1 MTAPTVVGMP
11 SSGSTLVAGM
21 AMYSAKAP
29 SRSTPMMRVFLQMW
43 LLPVRHWRQCPHTM
57 CPSAV
62 TSWPGRSSATAPPT
76 ATISPANSCPTT
88 RGGRRRPSAHAF
100 QSAMCKSVPHTPACR
115 TAISTSP
122 GPGDGLGT
130 VVTLRPGA
138 RFSFTI
144 ACIEAGKGE
153 TGKGKRSKNGSC
165 ESPVH
170 LQHGAGNIAGPL
182 GREERDR
189 RRELVGAAHAAERD
203 TGDHLAHDVLRRAL
217 LALRAGLGELRDPLR
232 SDETGTHDVHGDP
245 LGG

>member
-1 MTAPTVVGMP
+1 MTAPTLVGMP

-62 TSWPGRSSATAPPT
+62 TSWPVRSSATAPPT

-138 RFSFTI
+138 RFSLTI
-144 ACIEAGKGE
+144 ACIGSRVGE
-153 TGKGKRSKNGSC
+153 EGRGKRDGSENRTS

-170 LQHGAGNIAGPL
+170 LQRGAGNITGAL
-182 GREERDR
+182 RHEERDGR
-189 RRELVGAAHAAERD
+189 RQLLGAAHARHWNAR
-203 TGDHLAHDVLRRAL
+203 DHLPHHLLGRPL
-217 LALRAGLGELRDPLR
+217 LALGARFRQLRDALR
-232 SDETGTHDVHGDP
+232 RDEAGP
-245 LGG
+245 